1 MDYLCFK
8 RKNYEVIKVLQKS
21 EYVTIFLVKYK
32 NKQFILKQFNNSVSF
47 FNEIDSYKKITDY
60 GIKVAP
66 LLKKDK
72 KNNLL
77 LYKDVGEET
86 IDKILAKE
94 DISDYIFGQLFNIYR
109 FARFSKIELDYMPEN
124 YCIYN
129 NELYYCSLKFSTAD
143 KKKNLENY
151 GIRFWFTGS
160 EGLAHLKELGYEV
173 DKNRFIDEA
182 NLNKKI
188 ILLSIMKW

>member
-1 MDYLCFK
+1 MDCLRFK
-8 RKNYEVIKVLQKS
+8 RKNYEVIKELQKS
-21 EYVTIFLVKYK
+21 EYFTIFLVKYK

-94 DISDYIFGQLFNIYR
+94 DISDDIFGQLFNIYR

-129 NELYYCSLKFSTAD
+129 NELYYRSLKFFTAD